1 MVFDEMTLGS
11 CRELPRREDMP
22 QEFKWSI
29 EDIYKTIEDWQED
42 FNKVK
47 ESLPQFEKFKGKLNN
62 KKTIGEY
69 FEIAQEVSVQLEKI
83 YVWANMKSHEDTANA
98 TYQSAAQKASSLAN
112 DFAVATS
119 FVVPSLSALS
129 DELLNELANDKDLA
143 DRDFYFKELLRSK
156 PHILSEAEA
165 KIYAQAGELTEVAD
179 NVFSMLTNADM
190 NFGKIKDE
198 TGEEVELSE
207 EKAVSFLRSRDRRVR
222 QDAFTALYKP
232 YAEAKNTLGATFDG
246 MLKASKFSSVT
257 HHYETPLYSALFD
270 NNVPISVYDNLIN
283 TIESNLSPLHRYV
296 ALRKR
301 ILQLDEVHMYDL
313 YVPLVENPYG
323 EIPWS
328 KGKKMLLDMVGVL
341 GAEYKAQVEQA
352 LADGWCDVF
361 CNKGKRSGAY
371 SWGTHATHPY
381 IFLNHTNR
389 LEDVFTIVHEMGHA
403 MHSYYSH
410 KTQPYAKAD
419 YCIFTAEVAS
429 TTNEVLFLSQLLKN
443 LEQEQQTEATG
454 QKRQK
459 KIFLLNRR
467 LENIRTTVYR
477 QTMFAS
483 FEKEVHNR
491 YLNGGDTTAD
501 ALCKLWKELNR
512 KYYGE
517 EIVVD
522 KPLEMEWA
530 RIPHFYTPFY
540 VYQYATGFSA
550 ATAIAKGLLTEDAV
564 KQKENLSKYLTFLT
578 RGGSDYPINL
588 LRDAGADMENPAT
601 VQAVCTQF
609 EETLNEIENLI

>member
-1 MVFDEMTLGS
+1 MIYDEMTLGS
-11 CRELPRREDMP
+11 CRELPRREDVP
-22 QEFKWSI
+22 KEFKWSI
-29 EDIYKTIEDWQED
+29 EDIYSTLEDWQSD
-42 FNKVK
+42 FDKVK
-47 ESLPQFEKFKGKLNN
+47 KDLLSFEKFKGHLDN
-62 KKTIGEY
+62 KKIIAEY
-69 FEIAQEVSVQLEKI
+69 FALSQEISVVLEKI
-83 YVWANMKSHEDTANA
+83 YVWANMKNHEDTAKA
-98 TYQSAAQKASSLAN
+98 TYQAAAQKASSLAN

-129 DELLNELANDKDLA
+129 DDLLNELATDKDLA
-143 DRDFYFKELLRSK
+143 DRDFYFRELLRSK
-156 PHILSEAEA
+156 PHILSESEA

-190 NFGKIKDE
+190 NFGTIKDE
-198 TGEEVELSE
+198 KGEEVELSE

-222 QDAFTALYKP
+222 QDAFSALYKP

-246 MLKASKFSSVT
+246 MLKSSKFASVT
-257 HHYETPLYSALFD
+257 HHYETPLHAALFD

-283 TIESNLSPLHRYV
+283 TIENNLASLHRYV
-296 ALRKR
+296 ALRKQV
-301 ILQLDEVHMYDL
+301 LKLDEVHMYDL

-328 KGKKMLLDMVGVL
+328 KGKEMLLDMVGVL
-341 GAEYKAQVEQA
+341 GAEYKSQVTQA

-371 SWGTHATHPY
+371 SWGTYATHPY

-403 MHSYYSH
+403 MHSFYSH

-429 TTNEVLFLSQLLKN
+429 TTNEVLLLSQLLKK
-443 LEQEQQTEATG
+443 LEQEPQNEAT
-454 QKRQK
+454 RQK

-491 YLNGGDTTAD
+491 YLNGEDTTAD
-501 ALCKLWKELNR
+501 ALCKLWSELNR
-512 KYYGE
+512 KYYGT

-522 KPLEMEWA
+522 SSLEMEWA

-550 ATAIAKGLLTEDAV
+550 ATAIARGILSDDVQKG
-564 KQKENLSKYLTFLT
+564 KENLSKYLAFLT
-578 RGGSDYPINL
+578 KGGSDFPINL
-588 LRDAGADMENPAT
+588 LRDAGADMESPAT

-609 EETLNEIENLI
+609 EETLNEIETLYYL